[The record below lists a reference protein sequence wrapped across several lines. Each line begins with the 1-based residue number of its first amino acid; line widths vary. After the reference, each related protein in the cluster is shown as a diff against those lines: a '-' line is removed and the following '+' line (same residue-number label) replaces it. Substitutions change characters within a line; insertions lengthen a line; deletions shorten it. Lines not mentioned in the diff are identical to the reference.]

1 MRTGSYHRV
10 KRVESMGAFALH
22 SYPVVL
28 SGEIK
33 SKFTKIGRSFFVAA
47 FIWSQD
53 IAARICLYFLPMRD
67 GFVTRSLHRN
77 KTDFILTDFS
87 AGYCY

>member
-1 MRTGSYHRV
+1 
-10 KRVESMGAFALH
+10 MGAFALH

-33 SKFTKIGRSFFVAA
+33 SKFTKIGHSHFVAD
-47 FIWSQD
+47 FILSQD
-53 IAARICLYFLPMRD
+53 IAVRIFLYFLPMRD

-77 KTDFILTDFS
+77 KTDFILTDLS

>member
-1 MRTGSYHRV
+1 
-10 KRVESMGAFALH
+10 MGAFALH

-33 SKFTKIGRSFFVAA
+33 SKFTKILSWLISFGAKTSLFVSPC
-47 FIWSQD
+47 I
-53 IAARICLYFLPMRD
+53 FLPMRD

>member
-1 MRTGSYHRV
+1 MGR
-10 KRVESMGAFALH
+10 RVESMGAFALH

-33 SKFTKIGRSFFVAA
+33 SKFTKIGHSYFVAD
-47 FIWSQD
+47 FILEP
-53 IAARICLYFLPMRD
+53 RHRCLYLLVFLPMRD
-67 GFVTRSLHRN
+67 GFLTRSLHRN

-87 AGYCY
+87 AGYC

>member
-1 MRTGSYHRV
+1 
-10 KRVESMGAFALH
+10 MGAFALH

-33 SKFTKIGRSFFVAA
+33 SKFTKIGHSYFVAD

-53 IAARICLYFLPMRD
+53 IAVRISLYFLPTRD

-77 KTDFILTDFS
+77 KTEFILTDLS
-87 AGYCY
+87 AGCCY

>member
-1 MRTGSYHRV
+1 
-10 KRVESMGAFALH
+10 MGAFALH

>member
-1 MRTGSYHRV
+1 
-10 KRVESMGAFALH
+10 MGAFALH

-33 SKFTKIGRSFFVAA
+33 SKFTKIGHSYFVAD

-53 IAARICLYFLPMRD
+53 IAVRISLYFLPMRD

-77 KTDFILTDFS
+77 KTDFILTVLL

>member
-1 MRTGSYHRV
+1 
-10 KRVESMGAFALH
+10 MGAFALH

-33 SKFTKIGRSFFVAA
+33 SKFTKIGRSYFVAD

-53 IAARICLYFLPMRD
+53 IAARFCLYFLPMRD

>member
-1 MRTGSYHRV
+1 
-10 KRVESMGAFALH
+10 MGAFALH

-33 SKFTKIGRSFFVAA
+33 SKFTKIGRSYFVAD

>member
-1 MRTGSYHRV
+1 
-10 KRVESMGAFALH
+10 MGAFALH

-87 AGYCY
+87 AGYFY

>member
-1 MRTGSYHRV
+1 
-10 KRVESMGAFALH
+10 MGAFALH

-33 SKFTKIGRSFFVAA
+33 SKFTKIGHSYFVAN

-53 IAARICLYFLPMRD
+53 IAVRISLYFLPTHD
-67 GFVTRSLHRN
+67 GFVTRSVHRN
-77 KTDFILTDFS
+77 ETDFILTDLS